1 MANDHL
7 KRKRILLVDDEPEL
21 LDMVVSILQEEGYL
35 QIKTAKNT
43 AEALAACREWNPEF
57 GIFDVMLPDGDG
69 FSLFQKVRE
78 FSDFPI
84 LFLTARGEDEDKFTG
99 LGLGADDY
107 MVKPF
112 LPRELILRVHV
123 ILKRSYRNESN
134 LVYLKACALDFDR
147 AEIIRN
153 GEHIALTA
161 KEFELLQVLS
171 RNAGRIVTIDML
183 CEAVWGDNPFG
194 YENYLMAHIRR
205 IREKIEENPSRP
217 ESLLTVKGLGYKLL
231 MEDVR

>member
-84 LFLTARGEDEDKFTG
+84 LFLTARGEDEDKLIVNGKNIKTVLIAVNSFSFIIYLLSACPKRIQAANRHTTVQPTATG
-99 LGLGADDY
+99 MNGISSKAK
-107 MVKPF
+107 VP
-112 LPRELILRVHV
+112 ILDASSC
-123 ILKRSYRNESN
+123 ILD
-134 LVYLKACALDFDR
+134 AAM
-147 AEIIRN
+147 RN
-153 GEHIALTA
+153 G
-161 KEFELLQVLS
+161 
-171 RNAGRIVTIDML
+171 
-183 CEAVWGDNPFG
+183 
-194 YENYLMAHIRR
+194 
-205 IREKIEENPSRP
+205 
-217 ESLLTVKGLGYKLL
+217 
-231 MEDVR
+231 